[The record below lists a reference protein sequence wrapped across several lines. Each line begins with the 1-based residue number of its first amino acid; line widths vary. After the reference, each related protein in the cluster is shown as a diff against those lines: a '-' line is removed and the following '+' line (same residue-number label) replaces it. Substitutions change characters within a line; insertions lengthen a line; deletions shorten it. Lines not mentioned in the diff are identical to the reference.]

1 MTIREMKIDDYAA
14 VYQLWLHTTGM
25 GLNDVDD
32 SQQGIARILD
42 RNPTLSFVAEEDEHI
57 VGVIVA
63 GQDGRR
69 GYIYHT
75 AVNQDYRNQSIAQR
89 LVEMVLDQM
98 KVLKISKIGLFI
110 FQDNDIGN
118 SFWQKMGFNVRNDIY
133 YRNRA
138 LIELERIDT

>member
-1 MTIREMKIDDYAA
+1 MTLREMKIDDYAA

-110 FQDNDIGN
+110 FEDNDIGN

>member
-110 FQDNDIGN
+110 FEDNDIGN

>member
-89 LVEMVLDQM
+89 LVEMVLDEM

-110 FQDNDIGN
+110 FEDNDIGN